1 MATFDIQY
9 LINPTYG
16 LLSELSTAI
25 VGLST
30 AVTNNEIL
38 IETGFD
44 NKQHALY
51 DRLILDIQQA
61 INIVEVTT
69 RLLNKA

>member
-25 VGLST
+25 ISLST
-30 AVTNNEIL
+30 AVNNNEVL

-44 NKQHALY
+44 NKQHSLY